1 MVGVPLGLI
10 YTTNDS
16 YPRTGDKR
24 NPFAYFSV
32 CSELSSYI
40 LGTPCAHPPELL
52 PEA

>member
-16 YPRTGDKR
+16 YPRIGDKR

-32 CSELSSYI
+32 CSKLSSYI
-40 LGTPCAHPPELL
+40 LGMPCAHPPELL

>member
-10 YTTNDS
+10 YMTKGS

-24 NPFAYFSV
+24 NPFSYFPV

-40 LGTPCAHPPELL
+40 LGTPYAQPPELP